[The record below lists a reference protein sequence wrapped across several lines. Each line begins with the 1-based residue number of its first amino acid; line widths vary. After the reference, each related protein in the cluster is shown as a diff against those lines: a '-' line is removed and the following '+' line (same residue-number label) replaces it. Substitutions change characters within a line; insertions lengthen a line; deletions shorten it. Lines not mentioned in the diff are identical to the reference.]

1 MIDKI
6 LLIAFIL
13 IDIRWFNQ
21 NLDNY
26 IFLNF
31 YKNMPKENFRSK
43 GCLGKTLQNKQ
54 KERFVNGA
62 IVNGVKHTT
71 DIVDKGPG
79 LKSILDQN
87 SIEEFMQFAQMSSKV
102 FEAERRHGGEVI
114 SQNTVIPS

>member
-6 LLIAFIL
+6 LLIALIL
-13 IDIRWFNQ
+13 FDIRWFNQ
-21 NLDNY
+21 NLDKY
-26 IFLNF
+26 IYFFNF
-31 YKNMPKENFRSK
+31 NKNMPKENFRSK

-87 SIEEFMQFAQMSSKV
+87 SIEEFMQFA
-102 FEAERRHGGEVI
+102 
-114 SQNTVIPS
+114 